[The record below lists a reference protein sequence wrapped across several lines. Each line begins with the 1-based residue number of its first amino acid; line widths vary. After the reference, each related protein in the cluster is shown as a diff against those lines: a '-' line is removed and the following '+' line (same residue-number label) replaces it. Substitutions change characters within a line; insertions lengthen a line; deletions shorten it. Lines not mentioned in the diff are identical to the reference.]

1 MNENKVMTASEA
13 GAKGGNS
20 CKAQHGLE
28 HYQRI
33 GKMGGEKVR
42 DERGTEY
49 FRRIG
54 ALGGRKKKKHNGQ
67 HGETCEYCVKYL
79 RLQELQY
86 CVNYQRLQELHD
98 MEAQLREDDKESVVK
113 RELLDDGPTYDE

>member
-1 MNENKVMTASEA
+1 MNENKITTASEA

-54 ALGGRKKKKHNGQ
+54 ALGGRKKKKHDGK
-67 HGETCEYCVKYL
+67 HGETCEYCVNYL
-79 RLQELQY
+79 RLQELRA
-86 CVNYQRLQELHD
+86 VET
-98 MEAQLREDDKESVVK
+98 QLREDDKESVVK
-113 RELLDDGPTYDE
+113 RELDMLDDGPIYDV

>member
-1 MNENKVMTASEA
+1 MNENNGCISRQWCRPYTLGGTMNENKVMTASEA

-54 ALGGRKKKKHNGQ
+54 ALGGRKKKKHDGR
-67 HGETCEYCVKYL
+67 HGETCEYCVNYL
-79 RLQELQY
+79 RLQEL
-86 CVNYQRLQELHD
+86 HD
-98 MEAQLREDDKESVVK
+98 CYVRRGDDYIFKAPITE
-113 RELLDDGPTYDE
+113 